1 VIPELADLQREILA
15 LGAAVLGGL
24 AVARIYAPSVGK
36 TREAARP
43 FGLTLVMLSVLTAG
57 AALMIGDSM
66 ARAFGLVG
74 ALSIVRFRTVVDDT
88 RDTAFVVFAVVV
100 GMACGAGAVWTAFAV
115 FACGGGVALLL
126 SRRDAGAVAAGI
138 TARLLV
144 RTAAGRDAEPLIAP
158 VLHARGAGSKIAGA
172 SVARQGA
179 ALETRF
185 TLRLKDASDAAPLVR
200 ELNATDGVQH
210 VELEVD

>member
-1 VIPELADLQREILA
+1 
-15 LGAAVLGGL
+15 
-24 AVARIYAPSVGK
+24 
-36 TREAARP
+36 
-43 FGLTLVMLSVLTAG
+43 VLTAG